1 MLFSKISQNFSGI
14 LSKRCSEN
22 MQSNFIEITVRH
34 GCSPVNLLHIFR
46 TPFSKNTSGWL
57 LLNIYKRNK
66 KTFHEESLH
75 ISIFF
80 YVYIFIS
87 SISYKEAELF
97 RFLHERALEHLW
109 NLAETAWHLKVV
121 NR

>member
-22 MQSNFIEITVRH
+22 MQSNFTEITVRH

-66 KTFHEESLH
+66 KTFYEESLH

-109 NLAETAWHLKVV
+109 NLAETVWHLKVV